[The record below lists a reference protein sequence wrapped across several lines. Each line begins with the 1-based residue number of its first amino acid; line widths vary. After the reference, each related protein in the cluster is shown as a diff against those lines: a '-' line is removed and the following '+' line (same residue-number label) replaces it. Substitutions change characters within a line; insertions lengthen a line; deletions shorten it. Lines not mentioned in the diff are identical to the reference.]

1 MERIQAAI
9 QKAKEARGEVEPA
22 PAARAATTPGAAPAP
37 RGAAAR
43 DELWASL
50 PAFDPDPARMERAR
64 VVTFADTD
72 PAHAA
77 FDMMR
82 TKALRSLKAQGWSAL
97 GITSPTIGCG
107 KSTVAMNLAFSL
119 AHQADL
125 RVVLA
130 DVDLRRPSV
139 AAELGLPGER
149 SMAAFLQ
156 GTARLDETFVRVGP
170 NLAVGGST
178 TVSRQSGDLF
188 LSAAAGQA
196 LVGLRAALAPDVILY
211 DLPPMLANDDAM
223 AFLPHLDA
231 ALLIAGAEKSRLDE
245 VDRCEH
251 ELAESGKLLGVV
263 LNMCRYMD
271 QEHGY
276 Y

>member
-22 PAARAATTPGAAPAP
+22 PAARPAAASAAATRVTGPGEAWAA
-37 RGAAAR
+37 
-43 DELWASL
+43 L
-50 PAFDPDPARMERAR
+50 PEFDPDPARMERAR
-64 VVTFADTD
+64 VVTYADVD
-72 PAHAA
+72 PAHAV

-82 TKALRSLKAQGWSAL
+82 TKVLRSLKGQGRSAL
-97 GITSPTIGCG
+97 GITSPTLGCG
-107 KSTVAMNLAFSL
+107 KTTVAMNLAFSL
-119 AHQADL
+119 AHQSDL

-139 AAELGLPGER
+139 SEELGLPGER

-156 GTARLDETFVRVGP
+156 GGASLGETFVRAGA
-170 NLAVGGST
+170 NLAIGGST
-178 TVSRQSGDLF
+178 TPSRQSGDLF
-188 LSAAAGQA
+188 LSAVAGRA
-196 LVGLRAALAPDVILY
+196 LAGMRAALAPDVILY

-231 ALLIAGAEKSRLDE
+231 VLLIAGAEKSRLDE

-263 LNMCRYMD
+263 LNMCRYMEH
-271 QEHGY
+271 EHGY

>member
-9 QKAKEARGEVEPA
+9 QKAKVARGEVETA
-22 PAARAATTPGAAPAP
+22 PAARQPASASAPAP
-37 RGAAAR
+37 RAGAGETWAALA
-43 DELWASL
+43 E
-50 PAFDPDPARMERAR
+50 FIPDAARMEQAR
-64 VVTFADTD
+64 VVTYADVD
-72 PAHAA
+72 PAHAV

-82 TKALRSLKAQGWSAL
+82 TKALRSLHAQGWTAL
-97 GITSPTIGCG
+97 GITSPTVGCG
-107 KSTVAMNLAFSL
+107 KTTVAMNLAFSF
-119 AHQADL
+119 AHQSDL

-139 AAELGLPGER
+139 AQELGLPGER

-156 GTARLDETFVRVGP
+156 GGADLGETFMRAGP
-170 NLAVGGST
+170 NLAIGGST
-178 TVSRQSGDLF
+178 TPSRQSGDLF
-188 LSAAAGQA
+188 LSASAGRA
-196 LVGLRAALAPDVILY
+196 LAGMRAALAPNVILY

-231 ALLIAGAEKSRLDE
+231 VLLIAGAEKSRLDE

-263 LNMCRYMD
+263 LNMCRYMEH
-271 QEHGY
+271 EHGY